1 MRRPCCTTLPPS
13 PLRLLVSLGLALV
26 RLVFGSLG
34 RRPRVHFD
42 GFTSSPVGY
51 FAMANDG
58 TQAEFEAP
66 CVPHRARRCTRQ
78 PPQAARPQPRLR
90 CLPGAAYEASGARAR
105 STRPDREQE
114 RVGTGQVPSACAP
127 RCAVLRGAAERER
140 PPAEDGA
147 HEGPADGRRARP
159 PRRPVLTRCGSE
171 CVACW
176 PVRCGLLR
184 GPVFRRRGVRCA
196 RMGSAACGGS

>member
-13 PLRLLVSLGLALV
+13 PRRLLVLLAWPWSDSFSVASAGVCAFISMDPRALPWGILQWQMMASKRNLKLHVCRIVLV
-26 RLVFGSLG
+26 VARAS
-34 RRPRVHFD
+34 RHRPR
-42 GFTSSPVGY
+42 G
-51 FAMANDG
+51 
-58 TQAEFEAP
+58 
-66 CVPHRARRCTRQ
+66 
-78 PPQAARPQPRLR
+78 PQPRLR

-114 RVGTGQVPSACAP
+114 RVGTGQIPSACAP
-127 RCAVLRGAAERER
+127 RCAVLRCAAVRER